1 MKTIINTF
9 QKDAYVKD
17 RDEEESKDDKIS
29 NVSSFFESKAGI
41 NSDINDE
48 PATNAIK
55 VYNIK
60 KRHKKQADKFSEL
73 IDDHQSNQSI

>member
-17 RDEEESKDDKIS
+17 NDEEESKDDKIS
-29 NVSSFFESKAGI
+29 NASSNFESKAGV

>member
-17 RDEEESKDDKIS
+17 HDEEESKDDIIS
-29 NVSSFFESKAGI
+29 NVSSNFESKAGV

>member
-9 QKDAYVKD
+9 EKDAYVKD
-17 RDEEESKDDKIS
+17 SDEEENKDDKIS
-29 NVSSFFESKAGI
+29 NASSNFESKAGI